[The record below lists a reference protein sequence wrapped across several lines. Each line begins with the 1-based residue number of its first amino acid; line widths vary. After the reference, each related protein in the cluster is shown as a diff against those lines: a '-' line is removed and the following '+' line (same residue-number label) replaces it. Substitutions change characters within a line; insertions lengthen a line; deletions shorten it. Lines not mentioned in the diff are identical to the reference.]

1 MMPRNFFNSQKLK
14 VLNLFL
20 LIAMVVSCGANCSSH
35 ATLRVTPEHRN
46 FLNEIGSRSYSNNSI
61 NRLFMRLDEKGNKI
75 CDMIFQ
81 YAEYD
86 EALAKE
92 FSSTLD
98 FHKKKNQ
105 MWYNNIL
112 PSLIAGCANFYKMND
127 RGVHNV
133 FRILETLYPEDKD
146 CFTVG
151 FTQYYMM
158 LQEMRCGRVVSA
170 DADWRILKAHYD
182 FQELVRSKAPDAD
195 ALSLLKSIPLHWVA
209 HFDFIPQL
217 EEEIGAHTFC
227 TPTERKNCMRSF
239 EHFISLPEIK
249 RTELM
254 LGFIHDSQFTPKDKN
269 VSVIF
274 MSNALDWE
282 YTTIEQFDKLH
293 ASTREYLAVGQKIAI
308 VYQAG
313 DSEDIV
319 VYELAKTDS
328 DELNISIRC
337 RDNIRWSDQYA
348 LDLRGKPFNTYFDDL
363 LDRQSLKGV
372 PRCHARGTKNYNDPK
387 KSKKYI
393 ESQKNKNKKT

>member
-1 MMPRNFFNSQKLK
+1 MRARLSGTSYFRAVNL
-14 VLNLFL
+14 VLLVVV
-20 LIAMVVSCGANCSSH
+20 VVSCGTHC
-35 ATLRVTPEHRN
+35 ATRASLKVTREHRN
-46 FLNEIGSRSYSNNSI
+46 FLEEIGSGSYSNNSI
-61 NRLFMRLDEKGNKI
+61 NRLFTRLDEKGNKI
-75 CDMIFQ
+75 CEMIFQ

-86 EALAKE
+86 ENLAKD
-92 FSSTLD
+92 FSTTLD
-98 FHKKKNQ
+98 FRKKKGQ
-105 MWYNNIL
+105 MWYSNIL
-112 PSLIAGCANFYKMND
+112 PGLIAGCANFYKMND

-151 FTQYYMM
+151 FSQYYIM
-158 LQEMRCGRVVSA
+158 LQEMRCDRVVSV

-182 FQELVRSKAPDAD
+182 FHELVRNKAPDAD
-195 ALSLLKSIPLHWVA
+195 TISLLRAIPLHWVA
-209 HFDFIPQL
+209 HFDFVPQL
-217 EEEIGAHTFC
+217 EEEITEYTFC
-227 TPTERKNCMRSF
+227 TPTERKNCLRSF

-254 LGFIHDSQFTPKDKN
+254 LGFIHDSQFPPKGKN
-269 VSVIF
+269 LSVIF

-282 YTTIEQFDKLH
+282 YTTLQQFDKLH
-293 ASTREYLAVGQKIAI
+293 GSARDYLAVGQKVAI

-348 LDLRGKPFNTYFDDL
+348 LEMRGKPFSTYFDDL
-363 LDRQSLKGV
+363 LDRKKLTGI
-372 PRCHARGTKNYNDPK
+372 PRCHLRGTKNYNDPK
-387 KSKKYI
+387 KSKKYL
-393 ESQKNKNKKT
+393 EEQKKKLKK